1 MTIIAI
7 TINDKD
13 AYFEIPLKTAEN
25 MLEEPNLVN
34 EYFEE
39 AAKKSYFD
47 VPPTTSASK
56 EASAD
61 LHIGKFDVL
70 SEVPDEIHEN
80 DIVKIGW
87 WKNRKIMKRVR
98 KRRGNN
104 QADLPV
110 DVVQKCIGI
119 FGRWHMGV
127 CLMIFLCKFPV
138 GFHQL
143 SIIFLA
149 PQQEFRCAENGT
161 IQCSPD
167 CTSYEYD
174 TFGRKMPLIFEVLL
188 QATTGLLT
196 AFVPWF
202 WAFMILRFLAAAATG
217 GTMIT
222 SFVLIM
228 EIVGLKRRTI
238 VSILYQVPMSLG
250 HAMMSLIS
258 YYLREWRKF
267 QIAISAPSF
276 FLLSYYFLIPE
287 SPRWL
292 LLVGKRDKAIDM
304 LSRAAKHNGLPT
316 DSIAQDV
323 DNYLSGSSK
332 KTTKK
337 GNVLDLFRSAI
348 LRTYTLVLCFN
359 WLVCCLG
366 YYGLSQFIGKF
377 GGDIFIK
384 VMISGLTQIPS
395 LILAA
400 WLTNAWGRKWTMIV
414 ANVITGISLLLMI
427 ITPSEP
433 IWIHSLFVLT
443 GISGTFLGFP
453 TIYIWSGE
461 LFPTPIRNS
470 GMGICSMSGRVGSMI
485 APFVADIQSG
495 KGWMSPFIFGVVP
508 LIGAALCYFLPETLN
523 CQLPKSIE
531 DVENLE
537 MARKKARR

>member
-174 TFGRKMPLIFEVLL
+174 TSTFKTTIISDWNLVCERRHWASSAQTVTMLGILVGNLVFGYLSDVFGRKMPLIFEVLL

-316 DSIAQDV
+316 V
-323 DNYLSGSSK
+323 
-332 KTTKK
+332 
-337 GNVLDLFRSAI
+337 
-348 LRTYTLVLCFN
+348 
-359 WLVCCLG
+359 
-366 YYGLSQFIGKF
+366 
-377 GGDIFIK
+377 
-384 VMISGLTQIPS
+384 
-395 LILAA
+395 
-400 WLTNAWGRKWTMIV
+400 
-414 ANVITGISLLLMI
+414 